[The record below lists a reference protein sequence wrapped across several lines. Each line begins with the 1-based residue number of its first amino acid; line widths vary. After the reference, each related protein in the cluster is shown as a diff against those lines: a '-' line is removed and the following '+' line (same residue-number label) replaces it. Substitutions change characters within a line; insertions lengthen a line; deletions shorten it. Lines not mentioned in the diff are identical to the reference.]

1 MFFMKLRWILLF
13 FMLAA
18 SKDIYGQQL
27 SGQVFILA
35 EKYDNKTCEIEADC
49 DCCASDLFFLNGK
62 DFALINRCLFNDTYF
77 KGTYRASNGKLTLT
91 FKQKHVVE
99 VVNEETNKITHTVTK
114 TKIAPY
120 VFSID
125 MCEKN
130 IRLTHLTIKDFS
142 NGFRY
147 SPEKEK
153 ELKTELYKTEAWK
166 LISK

>member
-1 MFFMKLRWILLF
+1 MKFRWILLI
-13 FMLAA
+13 FMLTP
-18 SKDIYGQQL
+18 SKHMVGQQL

-35 EKYDNKTCEIEADC
+35 ERYNNTTCEIVADC

-77 KGTYRASNGKLTLT
+77 KGTYQINKGKLTLN
-91 FKQKHVVE
+91 FKQMHVVE
-99 VVNEETNKITHTVTK
+99 LMNEETNKITHTVTK

-125 MCEKN
+125 MCEKK
-130 IRLTHLTIKDFS
+130 IRLTHFTIKDFS

-147 SPEKEK
+147 SPENEK
-153 ELKTELYKTEAWK
+153 ELNAKLNKSEAWK